1 MLPAASLVL
10 LFAAA
15 ADCKGTL
22 YLTIDTGS
30 MKPAEEIA
38 AILRKHKVKATVFIA
53 NEKTWNGDNA
63 LDPAYA
69 RFWKTFA
76 ADGHV
81 FGTHTWRHWYFRSD
95 VGTDKIAYISNTGKR
110 ETLDQKQVCE
120 ELRKPARA
128 FEQITG
134 VQMAPLWRAP
144 GGRTTPRVL
153 EYASACG
160 YRHIGWTPNGFL
172 GDELSSEKFPNR
184 VLLAKSLRTIRDGD
198 ILLLHLGIRSRK
210 DPYWP
215 MLDPLLTGLKQ
226 KGYCF
231 ATIK

>member
-10 LFAAA
+10 LFAA

-38 AILRKHKVKATVFIA
+38 SILRKHNVKATVFIA

-69 RFWKTFA
+69 KFWKTFA

-95 VGTDKIAYISNTGKR
+95 VGTDQVAYISNTGKR

-134 VQMAPLWRAP
+134 VKMAPLWRAP

-198 ILLLHLGIRSRK
+198 ILLLHLGIRFRK